1 MSQIH
6 YRTAT
11 ELMALLDAREI
22 GARELL
28 DHFLERVDRHNPAI
42 NAIVWRDAERA
53 RAEADAS
60 DRRRA
65 AGEDTGPLDGLPVTV
80 KESYDLVGAPTTWG
94 VPEYR
99 DNIAETDSAVVEKYR
114 GAGAVVFG
122 KTNVPFMLSDWQSFN
137 EIYGT
142 CNNPWDRAR
151 SPGGSS
157 GGSAAALAAGLT
169 GLDAGSDI
177 GASIRNPAHYCGV
190 FGHKPTWEIV
200 SDRGQALPGNRAPT
214 DIAVVGPLARSA
226 ADLKLA
232 FGLLAGADGPAAR
245 GWRLELP
252 EPRRQS
258 LKAYRVGVLLS
269 DPQAEV
275 EQSYQDAI
283 AALAHWL
290 ESEGATVEIGA
301 KPDFPTEEAMEVY
314 TMLLR
319 AETSKPL
326 SDEMM
331 AQAHEDLR
339 RLPAD
344 AIPYRRR
351 MLEAQTMLHRDWL
364 RWNERRYKLM
374 EGWEAWFETWDLLL
388 CPAASS
394 PAFPH
399 DQAGERHDR
408 TITVNGRV
416 QPVVD
421 QLFWAGYPCGYYL
434 PSTVAPIGL
443 VDGLPVGIQIV
454 GRRYD
459 DLTCLHM
466 AGLIEE
472 GYLPLH
478 AAAGILKPQAALHG
492 TFPARSSSRSVI
504 RTPPQPARRQR
515 SPASD
520 PKRVR

>member
-1 MSQIH
+1 MSEVH
-6 YRTAT
+6 YKSAT
-11 ELMALLDAREI
+11 ELISLLDAREI

-28 DHFLERVDRHNPAI
+28 DHFLDRVEQHNPAI
-42 NAIVWRDAERA
+42 NAIIWQDAARA

-80 KESYDLVGAPTTWG
+80 KESYDLAGSPTTWG
-94 VPEYR
+94 VPEYS
-99 DNIAETDSAVVEKYR
+99 DNIADTDSAVVEKYR

-122 KTNVPFMLSDWQSFN
+122 KTNVPFMLADWQSFN
-137 EIYGT
+137 SIYGT
-142 CNNPWDRAR
+142 CNNPWNLSRT
-151 SPGGSS
+151 PGGSS
-157 GGSAAALAAGLT
+157 GGSGAALAAGLT

-200 SDRGQALPGNRAPT
+200 SDRGQALPGNLAPT

-245 GWRLELP
+245 AWRLTLP
-252 EPRRQS
+252 GPRRQS
-258 LKAYRVGVLLS
+258 LQEYRVGVLLN

-283 AALAHWL
+283 AELASWL
-290 ESEGATVEIGA
+290 EGEGATVVIGA
-301 KPDFPTEEAMEVY
+301 KPDFPTGEAMEVY

-319 AETSKPL
+319 AATSKRL
-326 SDEMM
+326 SDELIS
-331 AQAHEDLR
+331 QAREDLS

-351 MLEAQTMLHRDWL
+351 MLKAQTMLHRDWL
-364 RWNERRYKLM
+364 RWNERRYELM
-374 EGWEAWFETWDLLL
+374 VGWEEWFETYDLLL

-408 TITVNGRV
+408 TITVNGRA

-443 VDGLPVGIQIV
+443 ALGLPVGIQIV
-454 GRRYD
+454 GRQYD

-472 GYLPLH
+472 GYYR
-478 AAAGILKPQAALHG
+478 
-492 TFPARSSSRSVI
+492 F
-504 RTPPQPARRQR
+504 TPPPGY
-515 SPASD
+515 
-520 PKRVR
+520 

>member
-1 MSQIH
+1 MRPAQSREAISAVSDGVGNGLAEAAGTNGAERIRERERRMSEIH
-6 YRTAT
+6 YKSAT
-11 ELMALLDAREI
+11 ELMARLNAREV

-28 DHFLERVDRHNPAI
+28 EHFLDRVDRHNPAI
-42 NAIVWRDAERA
+42 NAIVWQDAARA

-65 AGEDTGPLDGLPVTV
+65 TGEETGPLDGLPVTV
-80 KESYDLVGAPTTWG
+80 KESFDLAGSPTTWG
-94 VPEYR
+94 DPGHA
-99 DNIAETDSAVVEKYR
+99 DNIADTDSAVVEKYR
-114 GAGAVVFG
+114 AAGAVVFG

-137 EIYGT
+137 TIYGT
-142 CNNPWDRAR
+142 CGNPWNLAR
-151 SPGGSS
+151 TPGGSS

-200 SDRGQALPGNRAPT
+200 SGRGQALPGDRAPT

-226 ADLKLA
+226 VDLELA

-245 GWRLELP
+245 GWRLTLP
-252 EPRRQS
+252 EPRRQD
-258 LKAYRVGVLLS
+258 LRDYRVGVLLS

-275 EQSYQDAI
+275 EPSYQDAI
-283 AALAHWL
+283 AALARWL
-290 ESEGATVEIGA
+290 EGEGATVEVGA
-301 KPDFPTEEAMEVY
+301 KPAFPTADAMEVY

-319 AETSKPL
+319 AATSKRL
-326 SDEMM
+326 SDEMI
-331 AQAHEDLR
+331 AQAREDLG

-364 RWNERRYKLM
+364 RWNERRHELM
-374 EGWEAWFETWDLLL
+374 AGWEAWFESFDLLL

-408 TITVNGRV
+408 TITVNGKV

-443 VDGLPVGIQIV
+443 ADGLPVGVQIV
-454 GRRYD
+454 GRQYD

-466 AGLIEE
+466 AALIEE
-472 GYLPLH
+472 GYCR
-478 AAAGILKPQAALHG
+478 
-492 TFPARSSSRSVI
+492 F
-504 RTPPQPARRQR
+504 TPPPGY
-515 SPASD
+515 
-520 PKRVR
+520 

>member
-1 MSQIH
+1 MSEIH
-6 YRTAT
+6 YESAT
-11 ELMALLDAREI
+11 RLMSRLDAREI

-28 DHFLERVDRHNPAI
+28 DHFLDRVERHNPTI
-42 NAIVWRDAERA
+42 NAIVWQDAERA

-65 AGEDTGPLDGLPVTV
+65 AGEPTGPLDGLPVTV
-80 KESYDLVGAPTTWG
+80 KESFDLAGSPTTWG

-99 DNIAETDSAVVEKYR
+99 DNIASTDSAVVEKYR
-114 GAGAVVFG
+114 AAGAVVFG
-122 KTNVPFMLSDWQSFN
+122 KTNVPFLLSDWQSFN
-137 EIYGT
+137 TIYGT
-142 CNNPWDRAR
+142 CSNPWDLTRT
-151 SPGGSS
+151 PGGSS

-200 SDRGQALPGNRAPT
+200 SDRGQALPGDHGPT

-245 GWRLELP
+245 GWRLTLP
-252 EPRRQS
+252 EPRRKH
-258 LKAYRVGVLLS
+258 LRDYRVGVLLS

-275 EQSYQDAI
+275 EQSCQDAI
-283 AALAHWL
+283 AALAGWL
-290 ESEGATVEIGA
+290 EGEGATVEVGA
-301 KPDFPTEEAMEVY
+301 KPDFPTGEAMEVY

-319 AETSKPL
+319 AATSKRM
-326 SDEMM
+326 SDEMI
-331 AQAHEDLR
+331 ALAREDPRR

-364 RWNERRYKLM
+364 RWNERRHELM
-374 EGWEAWFETWDLLL
+374 AGWEAWFETFDLLL

-399 DQAGERHDR
+399 DRPYRPGGRAPRPDDHRQRPAPADR
-408 TITVNGRV
+408 RSALLG
-416 QPVVD
+416 P
-421 QLFWAGYPCGYYL
+421 GYPCGLL
-434 PSTVAPIGL
+434 PAFDGRPPIGL
-443 VDGLPVGIQIV
+443 A
-454 GRRYD
+454 D
-459 DLTCLHM
+459 DLPNERKS
-466 AGLIEE
+466 GSRSS
-472 GYLPLH
+472 
-478 AAAGILKPQAALHG
+478 AASTTTSPACTWRRSSRKATA
-492 TFPARSSSRSVI
+492 ARSHHPRGI
-504 RTPPQPARRQR
+504 DAPDRR
-515 SPASD
+515 
-520 PKRVR
+520 

>member
-1 MSQIH
+1 MSEIH
-6 YRTAT
+6 YQSAT
-11 ELMALLDAREI
+11 RLMSLLDARKI

-28 DHFLERVDRHNPAI
+28 DHFLDRVERHNQAI
-42 NAIVWRDAERA
+42 NAVIWQDADRA

-65 AGEDTGPLDGLPVTV
+65 AGEATGPLEGLPVTV
-80 KESYDLVGAPTTWG
+80 KESFDLAGAPTTWG
-94 VPEYR
+94 DPAFR
-99 DNIAETDSAVVEKYR
+99 GNTADTDSAVVEKYR
-114 GAGAVVFG
+114 AAGAAVFG

-137 EIYGT
+137 AMHGT
-142 CNNPWDRAR
+142 CNNPWDLAR
-151 SPGGSS
+151 TPGGSS

-200 SDRGQALPGNRAPT
+200 SGRGQALPGDRAPT

-232 FGLLAGADGPAAR
+232 MDLLSGADGPAAR

-252 EPRRQS
+252 GPRKPGLRD
-258 LKAYRVGVLLS
+258 YRVGVLLS

-283 AALAHWL
+283 AALARWL
-290 ESEGATVEIGA
+290 EGEGATVEVDA
-301 KPDFPTEEAMEVY
+301 KPDFPTGEAMEVY

-319 AETSKPL
+319 AATSKRL
-326 SDEMM
+326 SDEVM
-331 AQAHEDLR
+331 AQAREDLS
-339 RLPAD
+339 RLPSDVIA
-344 AIPYRRR
+344 YRRR

-364 RWNERRYKLM
+364 RWNERRHALM
-374 EGWEAWFETWDLLL
+374 VGWEAWFETFDLLL

-408 TITVNGRV
+408 TITVNGRS

-443 VDGLPVGIQIV
+443 ADGLPVGIQIV
-454 GRRYD
+454 ARQYD

-472 GYLPLH
+472 GYYR
-478 AAAGILKPQAALHG
+478 
-492 TFPARSSSRSVI
+492 F
-504 RTPPQPARRQR
+504 TPPPGY
-515 SPASD
+515 
-520 PKRVR
+520 

>member
-1 MSQIH
+1 MSEIH
-6 YRTAT
+6 YKSAT
-11 ELMALLDAREI
+11 ELISLLDAREI

-28 DHFLERVDRHNPAI
+28 EHFLDRVEQHNPAI
-42 NAIVWRDAERA
+42 NAIIWQDTDRA

-80 KESYDLVGAPTTWG
+80 KESFDLAGSPTTWG
-94 VPEYR
+94 VPEYS
-99 DNIAETDSAVVEKYR
+99 DNIAATDSALVEKYR

-122 KTNVPFMLSDWQSFN
+122 KTNVPFMLADWQSFN
-137 EIYGT
+137 SIYGT
-142 CNNPWDRAR
+142 CNNPWNLAR
-151 SPGGSS
+151 TPGGSS
-157 GGSAAALAAGLT
+157 GGSGAALAAGFT

-190 FGHKPTWEIV
+190 FGHKPTWQIV
-200 SDRGQALPGNRAPT
+200 SGRGQALPGNIAPT

-226 ADLKLA
+226 ADLGLA

-245 GWRLELP
+245 GWKLTLP
-252 EPRRQS
+252 GPRKRS
-258 LKAYRVGVLLS
+258 LRDYRVGVLLS

-283 AALAHWL
+283 SALAGWL
-290 ESEGATVEIGA
+290 EGEGATVEFGA
-301 KPDFPTEEAMEVY
+301 KPDFPTGEAMEVY

-319 AETSKPL
+319 AATSKRL
-326 SDEMM
+326 SDEVI
-331 AQAHEDLR
+331 AQAGEDLA

-344 AIPYRRR
+344 AVPYRRR
-351 MLEAQTMLHRDWL
+351 MLAAETMLHRDWL
-364 RWNERRYKLM
+364 RWNERRYELM
-374 EGWEAWFETWDLLL
+374 VGWEAWFETYDLLL

-399 DQAGERHDR
+399 DQAGERYNR
-408 TITVNGRV
+408 MITVNGRA

-443 VDGLPVGIQIV
+443 ADGLPVGIQIV
-454 GRRYD
+454 GRQYD

-466 AGLIEE
+466 AALIEE
-472 GYLPLH
+472 GYYR
-478 AAAGILKPQAALHG
+478 
-492 TFPARSSSRSVI
+492 FS
-504 RTPPQPARRQR
+504 PPPGY
-515 SPASD
+515 
-520 PKRVR
+520 

>member
-1 MSQIH
+1 MSEIH
-6 YRTAT
+6 FESAT
-11 ELMALLDAREI
+11 RLMSRLDAREI

-28 DHFLERVDRHNPAI
+28 DHFLDRVERHNPAI
-42 NAIVWRDAERA
+42 NAIVWQDADRA

-65 AGEDTGPLDGLPVTV
+65 AGEETGPLDGLPVTV
-80 KESYDLVGAPTTWG
+80 KESFDLAGSPTTWG
-94 VPEYR
+94 DPDHR
-99 DNIAETDSAVVEKYR
+99 DNIADADSAVVEKYR
-114 GAGAVVFG
+114 AAGAVVFG
-122 KTNVPFMLSDWQSFN
+122 KTNVPFMLSDWQSYN
-137 EIYGT
+137 SIYGT
-142 CNNPWDRAR
+142 CSNPWNLTRT
-151 SPGGSS
+151 PGGSS

-200 SDRGQALPGNRAPT
+200 SGRGQALPGDHAPT

-232 FGLLAGADGPAAR
+232 FGLLAGADGPTAR
-245 GWRLELP
+245 GWRLTLP
-252 EPRRQS
+252 EPRRER
-258 LKAYRVGVLLS
+258 LRDYRVGVLLS
-269 DPQAEV
+269 DAQAEV

-283 AALAHWL
+283 SALARWL
-290 ESEGATVEIGA
+290 ESEGATVEMGA
-301 KPDFPTEEAMEVY
+301 KPAFPTGEAMEVY

-319 AETSKPL
+319 AATSKRMN
-326 SDEMM
+326 DEMIGR
-331 AQAHEDLR
+331 AHEDLGC
-339 RLPAD
+339 LPPD

-364 RWNERRYKLM
+364 RWNERRYELM
-374 EGWEAWFETWDLLL
+374 AGWEAWFETFDLML

-443 VDGLPVGIQIV
+443 ADGLPVGIQII
-454 GRRYD
+454 GRQYD

-466 AGLIEE
+466 AALIEE
-472 GYLPLH
+472 GYYR
-478 AAAGILKPQAALHG
+478 
-492 TFPARSSSRSVI
+492 F
-504 RTPPQPARRQR
+504 TPPPGF
-515 SPASD
+515 
-520 PKRVR
+520 